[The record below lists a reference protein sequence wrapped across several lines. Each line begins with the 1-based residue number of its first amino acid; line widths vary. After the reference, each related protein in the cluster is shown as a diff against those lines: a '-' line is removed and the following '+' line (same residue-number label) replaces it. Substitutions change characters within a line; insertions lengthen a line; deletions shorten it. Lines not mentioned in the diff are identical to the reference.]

1 MARSKLRKSNSALSR
16 GQMVR
21 IENRFTLRLEEDT
34 YDPDE
39 IGACCTA
46 NSDDEKCV
54 CADNVT
60 ARDCCLQKGD
70 FFPGIS
76 CDANPCPCVQRG
88 ACCVPCANDEAV
100 FGICFS
106 NRTQAECTALGGGKI
121 QIGVDCETN
130 NPCPECNDNTI
141 YEAKIACC
149 EPCPEGTNTGRNGTC
164 VVYTGTGTTPA
175 EAEENAR
182 SQCTNGTVGIVTTGE
197 EGGAANPCDT
207 DNGTC
212 EDCNTKK
219 RPYCLFCPQVD
230 DTECGTTKSGECIE
244 VEVDF
249 SGTIID
255 DPGTGVGGFNPA
267 GNLDLLCSDL
277 SDNQLCSGTDSD
289 CDTCQEVCCCQNG
302 NVGPVQVGTCTGE
315 TIFLE
320 PGQGCNNDDVVCL
333 FDNYCVVCDSSICDA
348 STASYSSDPV
358 SGACIITIDPEYQC
372 RVINTNEGCGDIN
385 GVDAPQDALDEPGA
399 FDCAKYGGGFDPSAG
414 GDGGLCG
421 CPDCELAAIAAA
433 ATNPITGQCPINNQA
448 CLQCA
453 SCPTTVQMSGEFAG
467 CYDTYQC
474 CFDAPPDPSDPFGR
488 CDNP

>member
-1 MARSKLRKSNSALSR
+1 
-16 GQMVR
+16 MVR

-88 ACCVPCANDEAV
+88 ACCVPCANDESV

-164 VVYTGTGTTPA
+164 VVYTGTGFTPA

-320 PGQGCNNDDVVCL
+320 PGQGCN
-333 FDNYCVVCDSSICDA
+333 
-348 STASYSSDPV
+348 
-358 SGACIITIDPEYQC
+358 
-372 RVINTNEGCGDIN
+372 
-385 GVDAPQDALDEPGA
+385 
-399 FDCAKYGGGFDPSAG
+399 
-414 GDGGLCG
+414 
-421 CPDCELAAIAAA
+421 
-433 ATNPITGQCPINNQA
+433 
-448 CLQCA
+448 
-453 SCPTTVQMSGEFAG
+453 
-467 CYDTYQC
+467 
-474 CFDAPPDPSDPFGR
+474 
-488 CDNP
+488 